1 MSKLTELENFLLNEN
16 STERK
21 NYEDNLLSGKS
32 GRPEEEFVARH
43 LGRDFWKE
51 LGYDDFELGTQET
64 SNNGSR
70 SVRRTQSRPDADRRH
85 MGETPSRG

>member
-16 STERK
+16 SMERK

-51 LGYDDFELGTQET
+51 LGYDDSEIGTQEKA
-64 SNNGSR
+64 G
-70 SVRRTQSRPDADRRH
+70 DRGFVEILLTVDEIGRAH
-85 MGETPSRG
+85 V